1 MSTRLRHAKSISG
14 KLLRA
19 PVNALLL
26 MLALGMGAAFHRNA
40 GLKASPALHQPA
52 DRPPAGTYSL
62 LYSFQCDPDGDQPIA
77 GLIRDSSGNL
87 YGTTFRGGQDEYGT
101 VFKLTSGGT
110 ETVLHRF
117 AGGPS
122 DGSNPHYGSLTLDA
136 NGNLYGTT
144 LYGGEFNYGTV
155 FEVTATGAESVL
167 YSFAGSPSDGAY
179 PYGGLA
185 RDSAGNLY
193 GTTGGGGTDDEGVV
207 FKLTTGGTESV
218 LHSFV
223 GSPTDGTKPSSNLTR
238 DSSGNLYGTTYFGG
252 AFSDGTVFEVA
263 ASGSERLLH
272 SFEGSP
278 DGSGPHA
285 GGLLRDALG
294 NLYGVTKWGGNG
306 SGGGNGVVYKLTPGG
321 PESVLLSFTN
331 GSGGGTPMDG
341 LAADGAG
348 SLYGT
353 TEGGGSGAGCPKFS
367 GCGVLFKLIKTGK
380 EMVLHTFTINSS
392 SDGAFPQGG
401 VVRDPLGNLY
411 GTLASGGAYGCGAV
425 FKYTL

>member
-1 MSTRLRHAKSISG
+1 MSTRLRRARSISG

-19 PVNALLL
+19 PVNAPLL
-26 MLALGMGAAFHRNA
+26 MLALGMAAASHGNA

-52 DRPPAGTYSL
+52 DKQPAGTYSL
-62 LYSFQCDPDGDQPIA
+62 LYSFQCHPDGDQPIA

-101 VFKLTSGGT
+101 VFKVTSGGT

-122 DGSNPHYGSLTLDA
+122 DGSNPHYGTLTLDA
-136 NGNLYGTT
+136 NGNVYGTT
-144 LYGGEFNYGTV
+144 LYGGEFNYGTIFKV
-155 FEVTATGAESVL
+155 MAAGTESVL

-193 GTTGGGGTDDEGVV
+193 GTTGGGGTDDDGVV

-218 LHSFV
+218 LHSFD
-223 GSPTDGTKPSSNLTR
+223 GSPTDGAKPSSNLTR
-238 DSSGNLYGTTYFGG
+238 DSSGNLYGTTYQGG
-252 AFSDGTVFEVA
+252 ASSMGTVFEVTA
-263 ASGSERLLH
+263 TGSERLY

-278 DGSGPHA
+278 DGSGPHG
-285 GGLLRDALG
+285 GGLLRDTSG
-294 NLYGVTKWGGNG
+294 NLYGVTKIGGKG
-306 SGGGNGVVYKLTPGG
+306 SGGGNGVVFKLTPGG
-321 PESVLLSFTN
+321 TESVLLNFNN

-341 LAADGAG
+341 LAADGVG
-348 SLYGT
+348 NLYGT
-353 TEGGGSGAGCPKFS
+353 TEGGGSGAGCPKFA
-367 GCGVLFKLIKTGK
+367 GCGVLFELTTTGK
-380 EMVLHTFTINSS
+380 EMVLHNFALGSS

-401 VVRDPLGNLY
+401 VVRDLSGKLY

-425 FKYTL
+425 FKYTP